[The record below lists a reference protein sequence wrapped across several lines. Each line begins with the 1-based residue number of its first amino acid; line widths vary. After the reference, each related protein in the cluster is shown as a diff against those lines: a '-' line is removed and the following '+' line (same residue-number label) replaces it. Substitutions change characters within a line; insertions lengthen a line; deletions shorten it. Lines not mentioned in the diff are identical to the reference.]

1 MDNPD
6 EVDNV
11 GETEGLAGSR
21 GPAGDVALGEL
32 LRALN
37 VELDR
42 FNVLFGNA
50 NGLYRTDLN
59 ALVAILDAANREH
72 PMTPSRLAAT
82 LDLSASATTTLL
94 ERLEALGHITR
105 EHSKSDRRRVDLDI
119 HDTARQIG
127 NEFYQ
132 PLLLELSEVWDR
144 FSDDQRETV
153 RQFLSA
159 TITATARARETIVP
173 R

>member
-1 MDNPD
+1 MDD
-6 EVDNV
+6 ADAVDDL
-11 GETEGLAGSR
+11 GETQGRGGSH
-21 GPAGDVALGEL
+21 GPAGDVALGVL

-50 NGLYRTDLN
+50 HGLYRTDLN
-59 ALVAILDAANREH
+59 ALVTILEAANRED
-72 PMTPSRLAAT
+72 PMTPSRLATA

-127 NEFYQ
+127 SEFYQ
-132 PLLLELSEVWDR
+132 PLLRELGEVWDR

-153 RQFLSA
+153 RQFLTA
-159 TITATARARETIVP
+159 TITATARAREAIEP